1 MKMIETKVTHIT
13 NNKRNKHGKIFVED
27 KFRYDRRKK
36 VASGDYYGGDI
47 MNNDYLI
54 KSAFEQHEKHM
65 NTRFEAIEE
74 KIDLNNKILSQD
86 IKEAVSSLKE
96 EINDKKI
103 TTNRFWIGIS
113 IPAIISIIGI
123 LISVFN

>member
-1 MKMIETKVTHIT
+1 MIETKVTHIT
-13 NNKRNKHGKIFVED
+13 NNKRNKHGKIFEEN

-65 NTRFEAIEE
+65 NTKFEAIEE
-74 KIDLNNKILSQD
+74 KIDLNNKILSKD